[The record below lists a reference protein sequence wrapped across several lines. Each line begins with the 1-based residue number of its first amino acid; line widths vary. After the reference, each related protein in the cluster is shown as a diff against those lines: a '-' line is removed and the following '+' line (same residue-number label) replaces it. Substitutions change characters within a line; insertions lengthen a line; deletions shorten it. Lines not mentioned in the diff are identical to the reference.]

1 MIAEGKKTAMAVAG
15 SAVGAVVTLI
25 FTWGKMEAEIDNSRL
40 SYSELRDEVKQ
51 LRSDIR
57 DLGIRIDTVE
67 RDLWTKQAKGNQ
79 Q

>member
-15 SAVGAVVTLI
+15 SAVAAVVTLI

-40 SYSELRDEVKQ
+40 ADSELRDEVKQ